1 MTPTVCRNDL
11 PTERLPTTA
20 ILRCFGEVGIVARTA
35 SFSWEEG
42 RDNVQD
48 GKGLGG
54 KDMLSRRDSNYYNN
68 YVVVQL

>member
-1 MTPTVCRNDL
+1 M
-11 PTERLPTTA
+11 
-20 ILRCFGEVGIVARTA
+20 ARTA